1 MQHII
6 QIDKVEDGMVLAE
19 PVLNQF
25 SQVLLPSGT
34 ILSKFHVNILKKW
47 NINFVFIDVQESED
61 NPDIP
66 QELIDSCKEL
76 ITSKLLWSPTL
87 GIEID
92 LINITAKIC
101 AQNKLNDTLKNA
113 TN

>member
-34 ILSKFHVNILKKW
+34 ILSEFHVNILKKW